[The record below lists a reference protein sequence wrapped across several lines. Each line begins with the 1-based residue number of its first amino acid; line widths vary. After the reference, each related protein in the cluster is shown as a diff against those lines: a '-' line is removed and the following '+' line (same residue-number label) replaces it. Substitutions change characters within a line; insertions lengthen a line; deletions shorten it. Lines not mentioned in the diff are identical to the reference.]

1 MAMRLNMQE
10 SSLKKK
16 RGISFF
22 VDNRKEDFDL
32 LNNEQSMPRQIHVEN
47 MDGSFSKP
55 RNSLKAHQRT
65 DGVTPDRHQHEP
77 ETAIDSSFLFKNNKN
92 LEASGKSSL
101 QSNFIVG
108 RNQHQ

>member
-32 LNNEQSMPRQIHVEN
+32 LNSQGALPRQIHVEN
-47 MDGSFSKP
+47 MDSFSKP
-55 RNSLKAHQRT
+55 RNSLKAHQRS
-65 DGVTPDRHQHEP
+65 GVTPDRHPENEP
-77 ETAIDSSFLFKNNKN
+77 ETAIDSSFLFKNNKH
-92 LEASGKSSL
+92 LETAGKSL
-101 QSNFIVG
+101 
-108 RNQHQ
+108 